1 MIANTFLPSKDA
13 GEECIMYSK
22 RKMGNGKETDEVMRK
37 LTELLFSKC
46 QAGLEKKGK
55 GGFFFWFCRSI
66 VLPMSKKKIFEIRK
80 TKTCF
85 HYGVTLE

>member
-1 MIANTFLPSKDA
+1 MLIANTFLPSKDA

-66 VLPMSKKKIFEIRK
+66 VIPMSKKKYLKFEK
-80 TKTCF
+80 QKDVFTT
-85 HYGVTLE
+85 V

>member
-1 MIANTFLPSKDA
+1 MLIANTFLPSKDA

-55 GGFFFWFCRSI
+55 GGFFFGSVDLLYYQCQ
-66 VLPMSKKKIFEIRK
+66 KKNI
-80 TKTCF
+80 
-85 HYGVTLE
+85 